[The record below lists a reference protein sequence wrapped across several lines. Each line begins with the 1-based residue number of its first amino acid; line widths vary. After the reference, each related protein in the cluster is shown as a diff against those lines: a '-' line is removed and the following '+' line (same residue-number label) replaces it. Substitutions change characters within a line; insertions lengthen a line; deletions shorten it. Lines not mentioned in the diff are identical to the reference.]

1 MFTMHRQLCWQDH
14 DSTPNHISW
23 YIQTYIL
30 HTKSYFIVHTF
41 CTQKYIINE
50 DFSSE
55 FTKKIWQHEIW
66 LPQTPT
72 PLWGLFSIHAK
83 SRCHSSM
90 CRTFIPVWFICRTCD
105 TLHPMVRFVSMAT
118 LKSSGLFTSQVIA
131 RQCQFLSSIHT
142 CTLQNIVP
150 LETQINI

>member
-1 MFTMHRQLCWQDH
+1 MKSRLMCSCMVNIFMLSCLEEWALGLIFNYNLGDSSMFTMHRQLCWQDH

-55 FTKKIWQHEIW
+55 FTMEIWQHEMW
-66 LPQTPT
+66 LPQYFNCNPQVY
-72 PLWGLFSIHAK
+72 SIIYL
-83 SRCHSSM
+83 R
-90 CRTFIPVWFICRTCD
+90 PW
-105 TLHPMVRFVSMAT
+105 
-118 LKSSGLFTSQVIA
+118 LKSSIFTFQAWCKVLLLKYCNKILDHANS
-131 RQCQFLSSIHT
+131 CL
-142 CTLQNIVP
+142 
-150 LETQINI
+150 